1 MIRALRWGVPALAAL
16 LVVIYFGVSCVIA
29 SQVATSEH
37 HEQVGFP
44 EEYGLRYEEVE
55 FTSRTD
61 DLILRGWYIES
72 EHRGP
77 TLVFVHG
84 IDGVRSGNNAVQL
97 ASMMMDRGF
106 DVLMFDLRGHGSSDG
121 DRVSG
126 GDHER
131 QDVLAAFDFLEE
143 RGVPLSD
150 VGVLGFS
157 MGAGTAALALA
168 EAPSVDA
175 LVLDS
180 PYANVS
186 DLISQEIGNR
196 SVLPGWSAPLFAPGA
211 KLAARLV
218 FDIDIDALAPESI
231 VANFDYPVLII
242 HSRRG
247 GHPCPRRARHQGPHG
262 VTRRLGAVASGRDRP
277 RRRLPDVSG
286 GVHREGGFLLPGEAR
301 RVARAIALSPS
312 APVLSF

>member
-1 MIRALRWGVPALAAL
+1 MTRALRWGVPALAAL

-61 DLILRGWYIES
+61 DLTLRGWYIES

-186 DLISQEIGNR
+186 DLISQEIENR
-196 SVLPGWSAPLFAPGA
+196 SVLPGWSAPLFVPGA

-242 HSRRG
+242 HGVADTRV
-247 GHPCPRRARHQGPHG
+247 PVEHG
-262 VTRRLGAVASGRDRP
+262 IRVHMASHADSELWLLEGIDHVDAFQTYPEEYTERVASYFQERLG
-277 RRRLPDVSG
+277 
-286 GVHREGGFLLPGEAR
+286 E
-301 RVARAIALSPS
+301 
-312 APVLSF
+312 